1 MEPVAVDCVSLDDIG
16 DHIKAMRASNQRP
29 RTDFRAGF
37 NQFVALSCKIGL
49 TVELY
54 SPAGH
59 RRGIRMHLIVNVALI
74 IGFVALLIIGFL
86 SVAHELLSRIIME
99 ARSSS
104 NEAGIEQLDRKS
116 SHMKARQ
123 PTPTSSR

>member
-1 MEPVAVDCVSLDDIG
+1 MEPVVVDCVSLDAIG
-16 DHIKAMRASNQRP
+16 DHIKAMRPSNLRP

-37 NQFVALSCKIGL
+37 NQFVALSCKTGL
-49 TVELY
+49 TVALY
-54 SPAGH
+54 SPAAH
-59 RRGIRMHLIVNVALI
+59 RRWIRMHLIVNVALV

-104 NEAGIEQLDRKS
+104 NEAGIESQ
-116 SHMKARQ
+116 
-123 PTPTSSR
+123 SSRATPAASGK